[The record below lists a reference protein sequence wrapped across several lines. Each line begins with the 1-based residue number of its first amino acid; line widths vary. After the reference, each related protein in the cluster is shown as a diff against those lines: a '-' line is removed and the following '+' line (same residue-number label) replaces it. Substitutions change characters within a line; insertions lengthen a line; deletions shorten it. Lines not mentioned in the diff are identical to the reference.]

1 MKAATTTIRETIK
14 GTNGKAGERKE
25 IGQVSFLVPTLEE
38 VRDHLNTESALA
50 QEKDGEKVLDSYES
64 NFSQFIYDALESA
77 CKVKLFSK
85 LEPKSIQ
92 FKAGQ
97 SLWSTIVE
105 LVDTHSTRGQHF
117 AVLAAFKTA
126 ITAYIQSLKKSDGW
140 KSNVIGYLTNAK
152 ALAQTTSGNKQ
163 VVQKVLASFLETLG
177 EEEVTRFDKLLT
189 ELGEALAFQ
198 GTSLEDED

>member
-1 MKAATTTIRETIK
+1 MKSITTTIRETIK
-14 GTNGKAGERKE
+14 GTNGKGERKE
-25 IGQVSFLVPTLEE
+25 IGKLTFLIPTLEE
-38 VRDHLNTESALA
+38 VKDHLNTESALV
-50 QEKDGEKVLDSYES
+50 QEKDGEKTLDSYES

-92 FKAGQ
+92 FKTGQ
-97 SLWSTIVE
+97 SLWATIEE
-105 LVDTHSTRGQHF
+105 LVDTSSTRGQHF

-126 ITAYIQSLKKSDGW
+126 IAGYISGLKKSDGW

-152 ALAQTTSGNKQ
+152 ALAETTSNNKQ
-163 VVQKVLASFLETLG
+163 VVQKVLASFLETLS
-177 EEEVTRFDKLLT
+177 EEDVTRFDRLLT